1 VDWVAAVGRHPRTA
15 AVVGA
20 LCIAFS
26 GIFFRLSGVS
36 PATATVFRCLYALP
50 VLGLVAFGERRRYG
64 PFEPRRH
71 AVALVAGLFF
81 AADLLFWH
89 HAVNEVGAGLAT
101 VVANLQVVVV
111 AAVAWIALHERPSR
125 AVGVAIPVM
134 LLGALLISGVIGS
147 GAYGADPRLGVT
159 LGLVSAVAYSGYL
172 LLTRQGNPG
181 GLRPGTMLFD
191 ASLSTAVVAAIV
203 GTIIGELDPVPTWPA
218 HGWLLLVALTSQV
231 AGYLLIS
238 ASLPRLPAALTSVIL
253 LAQPVATVI
262 AAGILLAETPS
273 PIQLAGVGL
282 IVVGLLV
289 AGTRSRSRPL
299 SRGSPVS
306 EVDPCAVA

>member
-1 VDWVAAVGRHPRTA
+1 MDWVAAVGRHPRTA

-36 PATATVFRCLYALP
+36 PATATFFRCLYALP
-50 VLGLVAFGERRRYG
+50 VLGLVALGERRRYG
-64 PFEPRRH
+64 PFEPRNH
-71 AVALVAGLFF
+71 AIALGAGLFF

-89 HAVNEVGAGLAT
+89 HAVNDVGAGLAT

-125 AVGVAIPVM
+125 AVGIAIPVM
-134 LLGALLISGVIGS
+134 LVGALLISGVIGS
-147 GAYGADPRLGVT
+147 GAYGADPQLGVT
-159 LGLVSAVAYSGYL
+159 LGLVSAVAYAGYL

-191 ASLSTAVVAAIV
+191 ASLATAVVAAIV
-203 GTIIGELDPVPTWPA
+203 GTLLGELDLVPTWPA

-262 AAGILLAETPS
+262 AAGVLLSEAPS
-273 PIQLAGVGL
+273 PVQLAGVGL
-282 IVVGLLV
+282 VVVGLVV
-289 AGTRSRSRPL
+289 AGARTGSRPL

-306 EVDPCAVA
+306 EVDTYPIG